1 MDAQVVT
8 LLILLAAAVVL
19 FATELVPVEITGILL
34 LLALHAFGLL
44 GAEEL
49 FAGFGDGVVV
59 FLGSLFVVSAA
70 LTRSGAL
77 EPFEHRLGRLA
88 ESRPRL
94 ALPALVGGTGL
105 LSAFLSN
112 TATTAAALPIAS
124 GLARRLGRAPSKIL
138 MPIAF
143 ASILGG
149 SITLVGTST
158 NIVVSGMLPRYG
170 LDRLGLFELAAV
182 GVPATALG
190 LVYLL
195 TVGRRL
201 LPERGVQALDAY
213 RVREYLSE
221 VVVPEGSDWIGRT
234 VAAIESGR
242 RFEIN
247 VLGRV
252 AHRSIEPAAARP
264 LEAGDALL
272 VQGDPDVLLR
282 LTRGKALAFPAEGE
296 AADEEADDDVEAAEE
311 RADGAEAAAD
321 AAAEREAA
329 GEPTGAEA
337 PAPPAGVEQLK
348 IHEVMLP
355 VNSRLAGSTLR
366 RMRFRSRYGVDV
378 LAIYRRGHPRYRR
391 VGDLRLRDGD
401 VLLVQGDPERLGW
414 LVRQGD
420 LILLEEL
427 DLPHPGWRAAVAGA
441 TFVAMIVAGGAGWL
455 SFPIAAL
462 VAATVLVLSGCIRT
476 SEAYAAVDWRIL
488 IMVASLLGLATAM
501 ETSGTAATLA
511 AGLVD
516 LAGDAA
522 PLTLLAGF
530 YLLTT
535 ALTQPMSNQAAA
547 LVVLPFAIRMAF
559 ALELNPRAFAVAV
572 CLAGS
577 CSFITPLEPASL
589 LVYGPGRYRFRDYFV
604 VGLPL
609 TLLVFGLAML
619 IVPRVWPL

>member
-1 MDAQVVT
+1 LDPQVVT

-19 FATELVPVEITGILL
+19 FATELVPVEVTGILL
-34 LLALHAFGLL
+34 LLALHATGLL
-44 GAEEL
+44 GPEDL

-77 EPFEHRLGRLA
+77 EPFEHRLARLA
-88 ESRPRL
+88 EARPRL
-94 ALPALVGGTGL
+94 ALPALAGGTGL

-112 TATTAAALPIAS
+112 TATTAAVLPIAS
-124 GLARRLGRAPSKIL
+124 GLARRLGRSPSTLL

-170 LDRLGLFELAAV
+170 LERLGLFELAAV
-182 GVPATALG
+182 GVPATVLG
-190 LVYLL
+190 LAYLL

-201 LPERGVQALDAY
+201 LPERSGRALDAY
-213 RVREYLSE
+213 RLRAYLSE
-221 VVVPEGSDWIGRT
+221 VVVPAGSDWIGRT
-234 VAAIESGR
+234 VAEIESGR

-247 VLGRV
+247 VIGRV
-252 AHRSIEPAAARP
+252 AERAIEPAAGRP
-264 LEAGDALL
+264 LEAGDVLL

-282 LTRGKALAFPAEGE
+282 LTRGKSLAFPAGE
-296 AADEEADDDVEAAEE
+296 ENDEAEE
-311 RADGAEAAAD
+311 GAA
-321 AAAEREAA
+321 
-329 GEPTGAEA
+329 
-337 PAPPAGVEQLK
+337 AGVEGLK

-355 VNSRLAGSTLR
+355 VNSRLAGSSLR
-366 RMRFRSRYGVDV
+366 RLRFRSSYGVDV

-391 VGDLRLRDGD
+391 VADLRLRDGD

-414 LVRQGD
+414 LVSQGD

-427 DLPHPGWRAAVAGA
+427 EPPHPGWRAAVAGA

-455 SFPIAAL
+455 SFPVAAL
-462 VAATVLVLSGCIRT
+462 VAATLLVLTGCIRT

-501 ETSGTAATLA
+501 ETSGAAETLA

-516 LAGDAA
+516 LAGGAG

-535 ALTQPMSNQAAA
+535 LLTQPMSNQAAA
-547 LVVLPFAIRMAF
+547 LVVLPFAVRT
-559 ALELNPRAFAVAV
+559 ALALDLDPRAFAVAV

-609 TLLVFGLAML
+609 TLMVFALAML